1 MANDTSPSAFVIVLE
16 PTATQQ
22 AREELGSLVNHLH
35 ATACTASGDGWTAI
49 SVGDGS
55 RPVDVEEVRASP
67 AVQRVVGVSAP
78 YRLASRELFDDRRP
92 VRLRRVLPGSGGE
105 ISLGIGGPEPV
116 AFVVAPASADGA
128 PQSPE
133 GLVRAARRAGGA
145 VVHAGELSAEPEGEG
160 PAVSRDRLMRLRDL
174 SDQLGL
180 LISVEVSD
188 VRYIDDACTLADML
202 QVTHGNM
209 QNFSLL
215 RQLGATDR
223 PILLRRGLG
232 ATVEEFLLAAEYVLA
247 NGNGKVMLCESGIG
261 GQGSAWKPRFEINVI
276 PLLKQATH
284 LPVLADPSHASLH
297 SHLTPAVAKAA
308 IAAGADGL
316 VLEVAG
322 EGAWD
327 DAEAPIDASR
337 VWDLHAELQPVA
349 AVAGRRVDAALAT
362 EAAPQPSV
370 IEQSEDRVEGRTQS
384 RPRHPIDVLRR
395 TEGTLESVI
404 ESILGTAPRLDV
416 IHQQRI
422 SPPYPSFLEWLLRP
436 EGDLLVRWTQYRMG
450 PVTLTRNLSYVDFGR
465 VDPTILARLEAE
477 EIHLGQLFR
486 SQKIDKF
493 GFEFGTGVSAGEIDL
508 LLRQGH
514 TDEKSLHPYVWRR
527 YIAATSGRVG
537 FLVIESL
544 PTLTWRRLLASEEE
558 RARLR
563 GAA

>member
-1 MANDTSPSAFVIVLE
+1 MANDTSPSAFVIVVE
-16 PTATQQ
+16 PTTTEP
-22 AREELGSLVNHLH
+22 AREELVSLVNRLH
-35 ATACTASGDGWTAI
+35 ASTCIASGDGWTAI

-55 RPVDVEEVRASP
+55 GPVDVEELRASP

-92 VRLRRVLPGSGGE
+92 VRLRRIQPGSGKE
-105 ISLGIGGPEPV
+105 ISLGIGGGEPL
-116 AFVVAPASADGA
+116 AFVVAPASSHGA

-133 GLVRAARRAGGA
+133 SLARAAQRAGGA
-145 VVHAGELSAEPEGEG
+145 VVHAGEFSAEPEGER
-160 PAVSRDRLMRLRDL
+160 PAISRDRLMRLRDL
-174 SDQLGL
+174 SDELGL

-188 VRYIDDACTLADML
+188 VRHIDDACALADML
-202 QVTHGNM
+202 QVAHGNM

-215 RQLGATDR
+215 RQLGATDH

-247 NGNGKVMLCESGIG
+247 NGNGRVMLCETGIG

-276 PLLKQATH
+276 PLLKRATH
-284 LPVLADPSHASLH
+284 LPVLADPSHASVH
-297 SHLTPAVAKAA
+297 SHLTPALGKAA

-316 VLEVAG
+316 VVEVAG
-322 EGAWD
+322 EGTWD

-337 VWDLHAELQPVA
+337 VWELHAELQPVA
-349 AVAGRRVDAALAT
+349 AVAGRRVADLAT
-362 EAAPQPSV
+362 EAAPRPSG
-370 IEQSEDRVEGRTQS
+370 IEQSEDRAEARSQS

-395 TEGTLESVI
+395 THGTLESVI

-477 EIHLGQLFR
+477 EIHLGELFR

-514 TDEKSLHPYVWRR
+514 TEEKSLHPYVWRR

-544 PTLTWRRLLASEEE
+544 PALTWRRLLASEEE

>member
-1 MANDTSPSAFVIVLE
+1 MANDTAPSAFVVLLE
-16 PTATQQ
+16 PAATRR
-22 AREELGSLVNHLH
+22 AREELFSLVNAQHSM
-35 ATACTASGDGWTAI
+35 ACVASGDGWTAI

-55 RPVDVEEVRASP
+55 RAVDVEELRTSP
-67 AVQRVVGVSAP
+67 AVQSVVGVSAP
-78 YRLASRELFDDRRP
+78 YRLASRELFENRRP
-92 VRLRRVLPGSGGE
+92 VRLRRVPAPGGKE
-105 ISLGIGGPEPV
+105 ISLGIGGLEPL
-116 AFVVAPASADGA
+116 AFVVAPASAGGQ

-133 GLVRAARRAGGA
+133 GLARAAQSAGGD
-145 VVHAGELSAEPEGEG
+145 VVHAGELSAQPEGEG
-160 PAVSRDRLMRLRDL
+160 PSISRDGLIRLRDV
-174 SDQLGL
+174 SDEMGL
-180 LISVEVSD
+180 LVSVEVSD
-188 VRYIDDACTLADML
+188 VRHIEDACAFADML
-202 QVTHGNM
+202 QVAHRNM

-215 RQLGATDR
+215 RELGATDR

-232 ATVEEFLLAAEYVLA
+232 ATIEEFLLAAEYVLA
-247 NGNGKVMLCESGIG
+247 NGNGRVMLCESGIG
-261 GQGSAWKPRFEINVI
+261 GQGSAWKPRFEINMI
-276 PLLKQATH
+276 PLLKNATH
-284 LPVLADPSHASLH
+284 LPVLSDPSHASLQ

-316 VLEVAG
+316 VAEVAG
-322 EGAWD
+322 EGTRDVAD
-327 DAEAPIDASR
+327 PAIDASR
-337 VWDLHAELQPVA
+337 LWELRAELQPIA
-349 AVAGRRVDAALAT
+349 AAAGRRIGAVERNRLS
-362 EAAPQPSV
+362 QPSS
-370 IEQSEDRVEGRTQS
+370 IEQREDRVSGSSRA
-384 RPRHPIDVLRR
+384 RPRQPIDVLRR

-404 ESILGTAPRLDV
+404 ESIVGTAPHLHV
-416 IHQQRI
+416 IHQRRI

-477 EIHLGQLFR
+477 EIHLGQLFK
-486 SQKIDKF
+486 SQRIDKF

-514 TDEKSLHPYVWRR
+514 TEEKSLHPYAWRR

-544 PTLTWRRLLASEEE
+544 PTLTWSRLLASEEE